1 MLCDICQ
8 TREAKIFYTE
18 IVNGKKTE
26 QHLCEQCA
34 TEHAAFPIADISK
47 GNIQIGN
54 ILSGLLN
61 RYIDEQEEE
70 KGEDTVKRQEPS
82 CPECGMSESDFL
94 KYGRFGCPVCYS
106 TFADII
112 NKNFKATQGGVR
124 HCGKEPSHTKIIDVK
139 ESVRIRGNNVLM
151 GNGIEG
157 KVSGKAQKVSGK
169 EKSSETEET
178 SVKKADECRPDEK
191 EKAELINSR
200 KAELKE
206 ALKVENYEEAAR
218 LRDEIRRLE
227 GEPAGE
233 KAEPVKKL
241 SKESGSAAEKQA
253 ETAERLSKESG
264 SAAEKQAKTAKKPS
278 AGKAGKRNT
287 EMRKKNEKKEE

>member
-157 KVSGKAQKVSGK
+157 KVSGNAQKVSEK
-169 EKSSETEET
+169 EKASETVET
-178 SVKKADECRPDEK
+178 SVKKADESRLDEK

-206 ALKVENYEEAAR
+206 VLKVENYEEAAR
-218 LRDEIRRLE
+218 LRDEIRSLE
-227 GEPAGE
+227 GDSAVE
-233 KAEPVKKL
+233 KQAKTAKKP
-241 SKESGSAAEKQA
+241 SKESGSAAEKQ
-253 ETAERLSKESG
+253 T
-264 SAAEKQAKTAKKPS
+264 KTAKKSS

>member
-157 KVSGKAQKVSGK
+157 KVSGNAQKVSEK
-169 EKSSETEET
+169 EKASETVET
-178 SVKKADECRPDEK
+178 SVKKADESRLDEK

-218 LRDEIRRLE
+218 LRDEIRSLE
-227 GEPAGE
+227 GDSAVE
-233 KAEPVKKL
+233 KQAKTAKKP
-241 SKESGSAAEKQA
+241 SKESGSAAEKQ
-253 ETAERLSKESG
+253 T
-264 SAAEKQAKTAKKPS
+264 KTAKKSS